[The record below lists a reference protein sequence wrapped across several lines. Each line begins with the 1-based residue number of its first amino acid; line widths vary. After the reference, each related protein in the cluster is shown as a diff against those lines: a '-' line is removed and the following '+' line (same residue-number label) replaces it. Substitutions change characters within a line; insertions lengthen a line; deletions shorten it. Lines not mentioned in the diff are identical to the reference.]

1 MTSASEPTTARPDPT
16 ARQPKRR
23 GGRRPKL
30 DTSERVRFFVAKPS
44 SKSGS
49 LTLEQELASEP
60 EALVA
65 AFKTDSRIFTVSEY
79 TVTQRIEGNNV
90 SLVKEPVA
98 SGPRVSTT
106 NAS

>member
-1 MTSASEPTTARPDPT
+1 MTSATEPTTARPDST

-65 AFKTDSRIFTVSEY
+65 AFKSDSRIFTVREF

-90 SLVKEPVA
+90 SLIKEPVA

>member
-1 MTSASEPTTARPDPT
+1 MTSIGESTTARPDSA
-16 ARQPKRR
+16 ARLPKRR
-23 GGRRPKL
+23 GGRRPKV
-30 DTSERVRFFVAKPS
+30 DVSERVRFFVAKPS
-44 SKSGS
+44 TKSGS

-90 SLVKEPVA
+90 SLIKEPVA